1 MSEARYDWLGDRW
14 IILSPD
20 RQSRPNDFA
29 KQFVGSDANA
39 TCPFCFGNEAD
50 TPPPILEIGR
60 ESNPAGT
67 WLVRVFANKYPATF
81 PFTADAADDVA
92 GEDSTESSLPVG
104 NVQTQRDGHAIRNQ
118 GDEDNGLVSVPIG
131 RNLSQVFHGSHEVI
145 VESSEHLNSISQ
157 LSASHMVL
165 AVTAY
170 RDRLATL
177 RSNPLLQYAVLFKN
191 TGPEAGAS
199 LFHTH
204 SQLIACNLTPPSY
217 KRLLSRLKE
226 YHSRSGNCYLCDT
239 IAEELT
245 DKQRLIAETDCF
257 VAYCPYASR
266 LPFTAII
273 APKKHGASFED
284 LCSEQLQEFAV
295 LLQRAARWIEGLHED
310 SSYNFVV
317 RTMPWSCRDPR
328 TYHWN
333 VEIFPRLSKIAG
345 FEWASDCFINT
356 EIPENAARRY
366 REIDALQNSR

>member
-20 RQSRPNDFA
+20 RKSRPNDFA
-29 KQFVGSDANA
+29 KHITEGESNA
-39 TCPFCFGNEAD
+39 TCPFCFGNEAN

-67 WLVRVFANKYPATF
+67 WMVRVFANKYPATF
-81 PFTADAADDVA
+81 PFTANSETDLAEFRSLEQDASFAQSQSAAESPEKTCDDSKR
-92 GEDSTESSLPVG
+92 ECTSNS
-104 NVQTQRDGHAIRNQ
+104 IKRNH
-118 GDEDNGLVSVPIG
+118 
-131 RNLSQVFHGSHEVI
+131 SQIFHGSHEVI
-145 VESSEHLNSISQ
+145 VESSEHLGSINE
-157 LSASHMVL
+157 LSPSHMVL

-177 RSNPLLQYAVLFKN
+177 RKNPLLQYAVLFKN

-199 LFHTH
+199 LVHTH

-217 KRLLSRLKE
+217 KRLLSRLKD
-226 YHSRSGNCYLCDT
+226 YHAKTRNCYVCDT
-239 IAEELT
+239 IAQELSERH
-245 DKQRLIAETDCF
+245 RLIAETDRF

-284 LCSEQLQEFAV
+284 LASGELNEFAL
-295 LLQRAARWIEGLHED
+295 LLQRAARWIEGLHEE

-317 RTMPWSCRDPR
+317 RTMPWSCNDPAI
-328 TYHWN
+328 YHWN

-366 REIDALQNSR
+366 REIDAVQNAL